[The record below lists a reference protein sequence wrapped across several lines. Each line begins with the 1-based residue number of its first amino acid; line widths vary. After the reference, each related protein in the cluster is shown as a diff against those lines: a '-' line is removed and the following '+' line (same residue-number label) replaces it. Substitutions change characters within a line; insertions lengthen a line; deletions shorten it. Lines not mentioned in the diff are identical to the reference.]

1 MADGKNPDNIWRKD
15 KTEEKNSLF
24 NSDAATGSVDSNSTS
39 LADIFDTAFS
49 STVDPTP
56 QRCPTGINAI

>member
-1 MADGKNPDNIWRKD
+1 MAEGKNTDEAWRKSKAED
-15 KTEEKNSLF
+15 RNGLF
-24 NSDAATGSVDSNSTS
+24 NPDTATSSVDSNSTS

-56 QRCPTGINAI
+56 QRCPAGKN